1 MTSSKFRMLNYHL
14 INRYA
19 GTIISTLLVYGAM
32 WCYLGIGKDGTNFD
46 ASDALIF
53 RNVALLTLGIGS
65 LCSLL
70 FHVII
75 KFEPLTIQFPWSND
89 DDDVTEYNSASTPY
103 QEIEEQVGETS
114 SLLSQR
120 ERYFMTHPPPM
131 SKLDWLRQP
140 QLYHIACLYLF
151 SRLFVNISQAYMPL
165 FLNVTLELPAT
176 YVAII
181 PIVMYVSGIFMAV
194 VSKRAGKCIGT
205 KVACGISCMF
215 GVAGCLWMYKGT

>member
-1 MTSSKFRMLNYHL
+1 
-14 INRYA
+14 
-19 GTIISTLLVYGAM
+19 M
-32 WCYLGIGKDGTNFD
+32 WCSLGIEKESKNFD
-46 ASDALIF
+46 ESDALIF

-75 KFEPLTIQFPWSND
+75 KFEPLTLQLPWLTND
-89 DDDVTEYNSASTPY
+89 NDVTEYNSNSTPY
-103 QEIEEQVGETS
+103 QEIEEDHNETS

-120 ERYFMTHPPPM
+120 ERYLMNYPPPM

-165 FLNVTLELPAT
+165 FLNVTLEMPAT

-181 PIVMYVSGIFMAV
+181 PIIMYVSGIFMAV
-194 VSKRAGKCIGT
+194 VSKSAGKCFGT
-205 KVACGISCMF
+205 KVACVISCIF
-215 GVAGCLWMYKGT
+215 GVAGCLWMYKGTENELNFVKLYIISFQIFKAP